1 MHEYIP
7 KRIVRLFA
15 RVNTHTQTH
24 HHIRSH
30 FIKILFL
37 FHHSSILSSHLLL
50 LDVFKCF
57 VTGFF
62 FSFVVSFLNLYVM
75 RVTFISCDQREEKK
89 ANSEQ
94 HQSRIYEVRYVYHIP
109 HISYSMCFFLFLMEK
124 IYLISKVLF
133 LYVVPVHNHT
143 YYSDLIFIHRYIL
156 KLYINICCVFNQQ

>member
-1 MHEYIP
+1 MCFDAFFYTLNQKNKHSLFHWTMHEYIP

-75 RVTFISCDQREEKK
+75 RVTTVTFISCDQREEKK

-94 HQSRIYEVRYVYHIP
+94 HQSRIYEVRYVYHIY
-109 HISYSMCFFLFLMEK
+109 HTVCAFSYF
-124 IYLISKVLF
+124 
-133 LYVVPVHNHT
+133 
-143 YYSDLIFIHRYIL
+143 
-156 KLYINICCVFNQQ
+156 